1 MTETLTPIKFHLLV
15 PFRLSERKKLKS
27 TLTDLMKEEGINFA
41 SIDYILCSDEYLL
54 KINQDFLQHDDFTDI
69 ITFDLSEESQP
80 VIGEIYISVERV
92 IENAST
98 FKVPLQAE
106 IKRVMIHGALH
117 LCGYKDDSP
126 CKKEQMRLQEDYYLE
141 KNSRTKPI
149 VPRGTI

>member
-1 MTETLTPIKFHLLV
+1 KFHLLV

-126 CKKEQMRLQEDYYLE
+126 C
-141 KNSRTKPI
+141 
-149 VPRGTI
+149 